1 VVRSIARTPGE
12 VRRKGSAQAKKLH
25 PCFVNPARSSRPMP
39 SATVARRQILKSQ
52 TQCPNC
58 GARIQLRC
66 LAYRH
71 KCPELRG
78 PRRKRTVRELTDEEV
93 AVRAEQL
100 SLKASGTFLR
110 RIAARAPSTV
120 GHADG
125 EEPAP
130 VEGES

>member
-1 VVRSIARTPGE
+1 VLKLRSRIPVSYTP
-12 VRRKGSAQAKKLH
+12 AH
-25 PCFVNPARSSRPMP
+25 SSGPMP
-39 SATVARRQILKSQ
+39 TATVARRQILKSQ
-52 TQCPNC
+52 TQCPSC

-78 PRRKRTVRELTDEEV
+78 PRRKRTGRELTDEEV

-120 GHADG
+120 DHADG